1 MTHPE
6 DHRPRPRPL
15 LLVAAVGFAAG
26 VLLSV
31 GVWSLNDLA
40 LCTWGPALILPL
52 P

>member
-1 MTHPE
+1 VTRRE
-6 DHRPRPRPL
+6 AHRP
-15 LLVAAVGFAAG
+15 LVLTSAAGFAAG

>member
-6 DHRPRPRPL
+6 DRRRPRPL
-15 LLVAAVGFAAG
+15 LLAGAVGFAAG

-40 LCTWGPALILPL
+40 LCAWGPTLILPL